1 MEKQKSVIGE
11 GTLIPISM
19 LITLLL
25 FSAWLTTVY
34 AQGLKNAESIVEI
47 KGQRKDD
54 MDYIRQE
61 LRDIKE
67 LIRK

>member
-1 MEKQKSVIGE
+1 MEKQKITE
-11 GTLIPISM
+11 GTLIPISL

-25 FSAWLTTVY
+25 FSAWLTTVW
-34 AQGLKNAESIVEI
+34 AQGLKNSENIVEI
-47 KGQRKDD
+47 KQTRKDD
-54 MDYIRQE
+54 MEYIRQE